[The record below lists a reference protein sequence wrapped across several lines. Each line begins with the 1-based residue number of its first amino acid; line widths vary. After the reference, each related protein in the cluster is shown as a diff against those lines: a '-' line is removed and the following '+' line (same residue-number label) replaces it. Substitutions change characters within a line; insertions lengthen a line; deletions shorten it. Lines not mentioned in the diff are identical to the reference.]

1 MNQLIKSEDNEKL
14 EILISEVKKY
24 TLSLPKKENG
34 LGKEEIKSL
43 GTVSRMT
50 LMFSIL
56 NAIREVNPTMTS
68 FYIGDLQAVFDAI
81 IALHRRNSF

>member
-1 MNQLIKSEDNEKL
+1 MAESVKLVEDEKL
-14 EILISEVKKY
+14 ETLIAEVRKCV
-24 TLSLPKKENG
+24 TSLPKKENG
-34 LGKEEIKSL
+34 EIKSL
-43 GTVSRMT
+43 GAVSRMT

-68 FYIGDLQAVFDAI
+68 FYVGDLQAVFDAI